1 MSIIRTAGWFPAAFG
16 EDDRTF
22 AILACIAVPGGAFAQ
37 AVITGLVRDSF
48 GAPITGALV
57 EASSVALIEKTKTAT
72 TDGTGRYCLEGL
84 RPGTADVTFTLDG
97 WKPYQRQGVELQGSF
112 TASLD
117 VELISGAFTETITVT
132 GELPTVD
139 VHTATRELTL
149 SSEEVRS
156 VPTVRS
162 YNALLALAPEVVM
175 NSNDVVTGTEPRS
188 FLFTAAGSTKGV

>member
-1 MSIIRTAGWFPAAFG
+1 M
-16 EDDRTF
+16 
-22 AILACIAVPGGAFAQ
+22 
-37 AVITGLVRDSF
+37 
-48 GAPITGALV
+48 
-57 EASSVALIEKTKTAT
+57 
-72 TDGTGRYCLEGL
+72 
-84 RPGTADVTFTLDG
+84 TFTLDG

-162 YNALLALAPEVVM
+162 YNALLALVLGGRHEL
-175 NSNDVVTGTEPRS
+175 E
-188 FLFTAAGSTKGV
+188 